1 MKTPQAPENVGINTW
16 SACNATLVA
25 WRFPRSLKSANLG
38 NILMAQLFFL
48 IAGFAQLPAAA
59 IYTPV
64 SFSHSV
70 GTGDLGPGTTIF
82 TADLPGSNDLIVNAY
97 SYGGIVPLSNFYQ
110 LFCLNSGGYIATDLS
125 ESLYY
130 AHSIYV
136 SETWVDTSN
145 GRNSGA
151 NISRM
156 PQTGNPGILLR
167 SNPTYIPFY
176 FTDTTDLST
185 KFGYITLATSVTG
198 SGASAQFNLDVFGYA
213 YDNSGAKIA
222 MGAVPE
228 PSTVLSAA
236 LGILGIA
243 AVLHC
248 KRTKT
253 AWKKEV
259 HPPGLEPGT
268 N

>member
-1 MKTPQAPENVGINTW
+1 MAI
-16 SACNATLVA
+16 
-25 WRFPRSLKSANLG
+25 
-38 NILMAQLFFL
+38 ILFL
-48 IAGFAQLPAAA
+48 LAVPAQLPAAV
-59 IYTPV
+59 IYTPE

-82 TADLPGSNDLIVNAY
+82 TANLPGSNDLIVNAY
-97 SYGGIVPLSNFYQ
+97 SYGGVVPLSNFYQ

-176 FTDTTDLST
+176 FTDTTDSST
-185 KFGYITLATSVTG
+185 KYGYIALATSVTG
-198 SGASAQFNLDVFGYA
+198 SGASAQLNLEVFGYA

-236 LGILGIA
+236 LGILGSA
-243 AVLHC
+243 AALRC

-253 AWKKEV
+253 AC
-259 HPPGLEPGT
+259 L
-268 N
+268 